1 MKLVDFDGMFD
12 KKLSAFVKKNAG
24 KFTAE
29 QLEDMIPSLYSKF
42 GDTAISSL
50 GASPRGYYAAMS
62 DEELVKC
69 LCAHEKNGVPVSAFL
84 ARELEGRPAC
94 RAALIAMLPSADGRL
109 ARRIVAVLG
118 GVSEAIPAYMSL
130 LTACG
135 EDDDDLKESLADFIK
150 ENADLVK
157 EQAIANYRAGTERP
171 LMLEVLSCVRVHDD
185 RIFDILISEFRGAG
199 DTQMLAGYLA
209 SYGDERALPYLLD
222 RIAGDVPYIEFQE
235 LKYAIEA
242 LGGEYSEQRDFS
254 GDKAYELIHAHT
266 AADDIFAVF
275 NKNAEGADEKK

>member
-50 GASPRGYYAAMS
+50 GASPRGYYAAMG

-157 EQAIANYRAGTERP
+157 EQAIANYRADTERP
-171 LMLEVLSCVRVHDD
+171 LMLEELSWVKVHDD
-185 RIFDILISEFRGAG
+185 RIFDILKF
-199 DTQMLAGYLA
+199 
-209 SYGDERALPYLLD
+209 
-222 RIAGDVPYIEFQE
+222 
-235 LKYAIEA
+235 
-242 LGGEYSEQRDFS
+242 
-254 GDKAYELIHAHT
+254 
-266 AADDIFAVF
+266 
-275 NKNAEGADEKK
+275 